1 MHGTTVIIIIILL
14 FLLLLLLLLLQV
26 IHVCPSWL
34 PFYVQRSGS
43 IASQTL
49 GWNAWHNSN
58 NINNNI
64 IIFVVVIII
73 GYTCMSF
80 IAAVL
85 CPEIWINSI
94 TNTRV
99 ECKAQV
105 SSA

>member
-1 MHGTTVIIIIILL
+1 MHGTSIKYIIIIV
-14 FLLLLLLLLLQV
+14 LLLQV

-58 NINNNI
+58 NINNI
-64 IIFVVVIII
+64 IIFVVVVVVIII

-94 TNTRV
+94 TNIGV
-99 ECKAQV
+99 ECMAQQ
-105 SSA
+105 

>member
-1 MHGTTVIIIIILL
+1 MHGTSIKYIIIIV
-14 FLLLLLLLLLQV
+14 LLLQV
-26 IHVCPSWL
+26 LHVCPSWL

-64 IIFVVVIII
+64 IIFVFVVVVVIII

-94 TNTRV
+94 TNIGV
-99 ECKAQV
+99 ECMAQQ
-105 SSA
+105 